1 MKFEVECRSAN
12 LKGIVESVVKVLIS
26 ELRLQSSRKTLTIKT
41 QRGLARNDGMRG
53 VVGPHPLDND
63 MLVMMLDSNLRD
75 QDLIETICHEMV
87 HVKQFALGQ
96 AQIRYR
102 GDKASFFWMG
112 KRVKASYWDQPWEHD
127 AWRREKVLAS
137 RIYKII
143 DNR

>member
-1 MKFEVECRSAN
+1 MQFEVECRSAN
-12 LKGIVESVVKVLIS
+12 LKGIVDHIVRILIK

-53 VVGPHPLDND
+53 VVGPHPLNPDQ
-63 MLVMMLDSNLRD
+63 LVMLIDSQLKD
-75 QDLIETICHEMV
+75 QDLVETICHEMV

-102 GDKASFFWMG
+102 GEKATFYWLG
-112 KRVKASYWDQPWEHD
+112 KKVKASYWDQPWEHD

-137 RIYKII
+137 RIYRII
-143 DNR
+143 DKR